1 MPLAL
6 TFVVT
11 VPLLLV
17 FFISETP
24 RMARLWAALQN
35 NAAFLLVIVTLSWG
49 GNAVAGRL
57 AVGHVSPLLLTEF
70 RWVITGAIL
79 LVIGRGH
86 LRNDWPVIRRNI
98 PKLAAMGASGFA
110 IFNFFMYSAL
120 VYTTA
125 INVTIIQA
133 AMPMF
138 IFILSFV
145 VFRVSTHWAQAMGYS
160 VTLIG
165 VVIVAAQGD
174 PRQLLGL
181 EVNYG
186 DVLMLIAA
194 FIYGAYSAALR
205 AKPDI
210 HWVSMLAVM
219 AVSAA
224 IVSVPAVIYEA
235 VSGSLIFP
243 STVRGWG
250 VVWFTALFPAMLAQ
264 GLFIKAVG
272 IYGPN
277 RAGLYLNL
285 VPIFGA
291 LLAVLILG
299 EAFYLYH
306 AVALAL
312 VIGGIFLAQGLA
324 PKT

>member
-1 MPLAL
+1 MASFLTAL
-6 TFVVT
+6 FNNA
-11 VPLLLV
+11 PFLLV
-17 FFISETP
+17 F
-24 RMARLWAALQN
+24 
-35 NAAFLLVIVTLSWG
+35 VTLSWG

-70 RWVITGAIL
+70 RWVITALVLLAI
-79 LVIGRGH
+79 GHHH
-86 LRNDWPVIRRNI
+86 LRKDWPVIRQNI
-98 PKLAAMGASGFA
+98 PKLMAMGASGFA
-110 IFNFFMYSAL
+110 IFNFFLYSAL
-120 VYTTA
+120 VHTTA

-145 VFRVSTHWAQAMGYS
+145 VFRVATHWAQVAGYS

-174 PRQLLGL
+174 PRLLL
-181 EVNYG
+181 ELNVNYG
-186 DVLMLIAA
+186 DFLMLIAA
-194 FIYGAYSAALR
+194 FIYGAYSAALQ

-219 AVSAA
+219 AISAA
-224 IVSVPAVIYEA
+224 LVSVPAVAYEVA
-235 VSGSLIFP
+235 TDSLIFP
-243 STVRGWG
+243 SSFRAWA
-250 VVWFTALFPAMLAQ
+250 VVVFTAVFPAMLAQ
-264 GLFIKAVG
+264 GLFIKAVE

-299 EAFYLYH
+299 EAFHLYH
-306 AVALAL
+306 AVALVL
-312 VIGGIFLAQGLA
+312 VIGGILLAQRLTREA
-324 PKT
+324 

>member
-1 MPLAL
+1 MASFLTAL
-6 TFVVT
+6 FNNA
-11 VPLLLV
+11 PFLLV
-17 FFISETP
+17 F
-24 RMARLWAALQN
+24 
-35 NAAFLLVIVTLSWG
+35 VTLSWG

-70 RWVITGAIL
+70 RWVITAVVLLAI
-79 LVIGRGH
+79 GHHH
-86 LRNDWPVIRRNI
+86 LRRDWPVIRQNI

-120 VYTTA
+120 VHTTA

-145 VFRVSTHWAQAMGYS
+145 VFRVSTHWAQAAGYS

-174 PRQLLGL
+174 PRLLL
-181 EVNYG
+181 DLNVNYG
-186 DVLMLIAA
+186 DFLMLIAA
-194 FIYGAYSAALR
+194 FIYGAYSAALQ

-219 AVSAA
+219 AISAA
-224 IVSVPAVIYEA
+224 LVSVPAVAYE
-235 VSGSLIFP
+235 VITDSLIFP
-243 STVRGWG
+243 SSLKAWA
-250 VVWFTALFPAMLAQ
+250 VVVFTAVFPAMLAQ

-306 AVALAL
+306 AAALVL
-312 VIGGIFLAQGLA
+312 VIGGILLAQHLA
-324 PKT
+324 REA

>member
-1 MPLAL
+1 MSR
-6 TFVVT
+6 
-11 VPLLLV
+11 LL
-17 FFISETP
+17 
-24 RMARLWAALQN
+24 AALQN

-79 LVIGRGH
+79 LMLGRNY
-86 LRNDWPVIRRNI
+86 LRNDWPVIRQNLPI
-98 PKLAAMGASGFA
+98 LIAMGASGFA

-138 IFILSFV
+138 IFILSFL

-160 VTLIG
+160 VTLFG
-165 VVIVAAQGD
+165 VLIAATQGD
-174 PRQLLGL
+174 PRQLLAL
-181 EVNYG
+181 QINYG
-186 DVLMLIAA
+186 DFLMLIAA
-194 FIYGAYSAALR
+194 FIYGAYSAALH
-205 AKPDI
+205 AKPNI

-224 IVSVPAVIYEA
+224 VISIPAVAYEA
-235 VSGSLIFP
+235 AVGSLVFP
-243 STVRGWG
+243 TTVQGWG

-272 IYGPN
+272 IMGPN

-291 LLAVLILG
+291 WLAVLILG
-299 EAFYLYH
+299 EDFHLYH
-306 AVALAL
+306 ALALSL
-312 VIGGIFLAQGLA
+312 VIGGILLAQKLA
-324 PKT
+324 AKPAE